1 MIVIDEKISHRIVY
15 KVAYSNEELTL
26 SENLKY
32 KVIHSRKVL
41 DKKIK
46 NGEII
51 YGVNTGF
58 GKLAS
63 NVVREYEKLQLN
75 LIRSHAV
82 GVSYEL
88 EREISR
94 AILFL
99 KLYNLSLGFSGVR
112 YDVIDRIL
120 LFLNNAIYP
129 VIPKYGSVG
138 ASGDLIPL
146 SHMALTLIGEGF
158 VYLNKSYYPSLIA
171 HKILGI
177 EPLILK
183 EKEGLALINGLE
195 FSKAL
200 LSIALFEF
208 EKLFEQSITIFL
220 FSAYAFNSNKKHYDL
235 RLLKAKKGEGFSR
248 IMEILHEYTQ
258 NLDGNRIQDPYSFRT
273 TPQILSAIYDN
284 LKYVEGKTNEE
295 LNNVSDNPIIV
306 DDEVISAGLFQ
317 GQQIAF
323 LSDFLNINLIK
334 LSHLSERRTFQLLK
348 EYEFLTENPG
358 LNSGFMMFQVSQASL
373 LNSMNAYPHSV
384 DNITTSEFQEDI
396 VSFSSNSALN
406 LYENVKKAY
415 YIFAYELLS
424 SLQALYLTKRYE
436 KLPSRLREIYEELR
450 INKTHPIRYVD
461 EDRDFTRDIDS
472 ALYHL
477 RNFKLIL

>member
-1 MIVIDEKISHRIVY
+1 MIIIDEKIDHRIVY
-15 KVAYSNEELTL
+15 KIAHSNEELIL

-41 DKKIK
+41 ENKIK
-46 NGEII
+46 NAEVI

-58 GKLAS
+58 GRLAN
-63 NVVREYEKLQLN
+63 NVVKEYEKLQLN

-82 GVSYEL
+82 GVGDEL

-99 KLYNLSLGFSGVR
+99 KLHNLGLGFSGVR
-112 YDVIDRIL
+112 YDIIDRIL
-120 LFLNNAIYP
+120 FFLNNAVYP

-138 ASGDLIPL
+138 ASGDLVPL

-171 HKILGI
+171 HKILNI

-235 RLLKAKKGEGFSR
+235 RLMKAKKGEGFSR
-248 IMEILHEYTQ
+248 ILEILNKYTQ

-273 TPQILSAIYDN
+273 TLQIYAAIYDN
-284 LKYVEGKTNEE
+284 LRYVESKTNEE
-295 LNNVSDNPIIV
+295 LNSVSDNPIIV

-323 LSDFLNINLIK
+323 LADFLNINLIK

-348 EYEFLTENPG
+348 EYEFLTKNPG
-358 LNSGFMMFQVSQASL
+358 INSGFMMFQVSQASL
-373 LNSMNAYPHSV
+373 LNSMNTYPHSV
-384 DNITTSEFQEDI
+384 DNITTNEFQEDI
-396 VSFSSNSALN
+396 VSFSSNSTLN

-415 YIFAYELLS
+415 YILAYELVS
-424 SLQALYLTKRYE
+424 SLQALYLTKHYE
-436 KLPSRLREIYEELR
+436 KLPTRLREIYEELR
-450 INKTHPIRYVD
+450 IHKTHPIKVVE
-461 EDRDFTRDIDS
+461 EDRDFKRDIDS

-477 RNFKLIL
+477 KNFKLIL